1 MASERL
7 LSHRFIDNQV
17 SGIDPGTGG
26 VFEVKDQGTTVR
38 IERSY
43 FYGNDAPHGAAIYV
57 SGAGAS
63 VAVLNSVIANTSTD
77 GVGVIYDNSGDDF
90 AVQLD
95 TVEFHS
101 NAQAALAST
110 GQVLAQ
116 NCIGLEPANVV
127 NVSVGTCATTGEFC
141 MSQAC
146 TDVAVGT
153 ECYCWLNGEEP
164 TTDPLPTGCMESA
177 QLEVAVPSSLE
188 MTLNAMKPG
197 NVSQEVRLSVPTPR
211 ALSHS

>member
-1 MASERL
+1 MKGL
-7 LSHRFIDNQV
+7 LSHRFIDNQAGSVGGAV
-17 SGIDPGTGG
+17 SVYD
-26 VFEVKDQGTTVR
+26 DGTTVR

-43 FYGNDAPHGAAIYV
+43 FYGNDAPDGAAFYLGGNGV
-57 SGAGAS
+57 NGAPS
-63 VAVLNSVIANTSTD
+63 VVVLDSLIANTSTD
-77 GVGVIYDNSGDDF
+77 GVGIIHDTCGGDF

-101 NAQAALAST
+101 NVRAALFST
-110 GQVLAQ
+110 AQVLAQ
-116 NCIGLEPANVV
+116 NCIGLEPADVV
-127 NVSVGTCATTGEFC
+127 NVSVGTCATTGDFC
-141 MSQAC
+141 MPEAC
-146 TDVAVGT
+146 TDAAVGT

-177 QLEVAVPSSLE
+177 QLEIAVPSSLE

-197 NVSQEVRLSVPTPR
+197 NVSQEARVGVYQTR